1 MKKDSVYIA
10 GRIDDTDRRLFEFYE
25 RITRLIESLEFKVW
39 LPHRDTREVIKEKYK
54 TFEERALALYHEAEN
69 IVKKRTNLI
78 IAYVGEPSLGTG
90 EELQM
95 AREANVDVVG
105 VAEEDAIITPT
116 VLGNPSVKLLIR
128 FKDLDDLEEKLRG
141 HLLKYKN
148 DPDYFKKIYDP
159 HEKFLV
165 WNSSEAKEQYNQY
178 KWMWEDLV

>member
-1 MKKDSVYIA
+1 VYIA
-10 GRIDDTDRRLFEFYE
+10 GRIDDTDKGLFEFYE
-25 RITRLIESLEFKVW
+25 RITKLVESLGFKVW
-39 LPHRDTREVIKEKYK
+39 LPHRDTRNLIKKKYK

-69 IVKKRTNLI
+69 TIKNRTNLM
-78 IAYVGEPSLGTG
+78 IAYVGRPSLGTG

-95 AREANVDVVG
+95 GKEVGIDIVG

-116 VLGNPSVKLLIR
+116 VLENPAVKLLIR
-128 FKDLDDLEEKLRG
+128 FKDLGDLEEKLRE
-141 HLLKYKN
+141 HLLKYKD

-165 WNSSEAKEQYNQY
+165 WNSPEAKEQYNQY